1 MDRSVRKRNLHSS
14 THWLTPTSEPSVKS
28 TGMKLFWSY
37 STYKTFSRWKPEK
50 RLLLGCIAHLFRAIS
65 RCQTKNRHFSF
76 DPFQLNPVSKDPEH
90 VFTFC
95 TQKRSESAAASPWN
109 PTSISHLTYNTAC
122 GDKPHQGTS
131 VSTHESQP
139 LTFLTLVGKKK
150 SQPCSLREGNVSQC
164 QCCSHLVNHILKN
177 CSEMNNECSYSLLK
191 TMAALS
197 LTPLVLEL
205 ALDIA

>member
-1 MDRSVRKRNLHSS
+1 MSGKEICILLLTGWLQLQSLQWKVRAWNYSEVTAPTRLSADGNL
-14 THWLTPTSEPSVKS
+14 K
-28 TGMKLFWSY
+28 
-37 STYKTFSRWKPEK
+37 K

-95 TQKRSESAAASPWN
+95 TQKCSESAAASPWN

-131 VSTHESQP
+131 VSTHKSQP
-139 LTFLTLVGKKK
+139 LTFLTLMGK
-150 SQPCSLREGNVSQC
+150 RNH
-164 QCCSHLVNHILKN
+164 SHAHLEKGT
-177 CSEMNNECSYSLLK
+177 C
-191 TMAALS
+191 LS
-197 LTPLVLEL
+197 ASVVLIWL
-205 ALDIA
+205 IIY